1 MHLKKLCNCGSYV
14 SNDCRFW
21 CLFNAYLSLVRKNS
35 AELGIPIGPISAG
48 GSAGGTPWVS
58 TKNDLMGECSMG
70 FSTSLL

>member
-1 MHLKKLCNCGSYV
+1 M
-14 SNDCRFW
+14 
-21 CLFNAYLSLVRKNS
+21 RKNS

-70 FSTSLL
+70 FSTSQFINLYNLCVLAAYL